1 MVPGGL
7 TESIWH
13 FAGHFRIIHD
23 IARDRIDF
31 DPSLIEARSD
41 DYSTA
46 RPEYDYTPNPDD
58 LSSYGIL
65 GPALAQFEELLDGR
79 VLSIRARSPSSPEP
93 ELDAWLGKLGPLLRG
108 GGGGGGGGGGA
119 LDRDVSITYKSGGQ
133 ETQLQINQ
141 YNLLSDVDVFIQG
154 GGVPAIDGNITQL
167 ALHAEAVLHQMA
179 DGANSVIPA
188 EWQMTQSGQGAVE
201 FLKTYDGEQDGS
213 PSANSVEPGYYLNG
227 QLQVPA
233 PEPSMPTLELY
244 EHPDLGNGVGQWAE
258 AGANTSF
265 NAAFIV
271 DLTESGQTMIVMG
284 DYYSTNAIFQINS
297 LIDHDEVN
305 VAGSAG
311 ASPSTGNNT
320 TDNIANFIEH
330 PGLYSTIPA
339 HFGGWQ
345 WNVDVV
351 NGDYYS
357 LHTVVQHNLLLDDD
371 VVVQTSSGAHYEVV
385 AGANGQVNLA
395 QVFDGEIHYDLIIV
409 AGAYHGMNVIFQNN
423 ILLDNDEIQQVA
435 GELESSQDA
444 SSGNNQLINAATI
457 ERFGEDN
464 FLPMN
469 DDIMAIVAAIAS
481 GASSLDPSLTNILA
495 GPDGVIN
502 VLYVTG
508 DYYDVNAIWQTNI
521 TSDIDVMLQLL
532 EPSDGTASIDP
543 DDPGTQ
549 SVSTGG
555 NKLINEAV
563 IVDVAATDTYVSGD
577 VYTDTILVQANLLPT
592 NLDDAVNGDT
602 DTLITELVAFVAETQ
617 NEAPAAQPVAG
628 PSQDDPV
635 ASVLH

>member
-13 FAGHFRIIHD
+13 FAGHFRIVHD

-41 DYSTA
+41 DYGTA

-58 LSSYGIL
+58 LNSYGIL
-65 GPALAQFEELLDGR
+65 GPALTPFEELLDGR
-79 VLSIRARSPSSPEP
+79 VLSIRARSPSSSEP
-93 ELDAWLGKLGPLLRG
+93 ELDAWLGKLGPLLR

-154 GGVPAIDGNITQL
+154 GGVPAIDCNITQL

-201 FLKTYDGEQDGS
+201 FLKAYDGELDGS
-213 PSANSVEPGYYLNG
+213 PSSNSVEPGYYLNG
-227 QLQVPA
+227 ELQVPA
-233 PEPSMPTLELY
+233 PEPPLPELALY

-258 AGANTSF
+258 AGANNNF

-320 TDNIANFIEH
+320 TDNIADFIEH

-357 LHTVVQHNLLLDDD
+357 LHTVVQQNLLLDDD
-371 VVVQTSSGAHYEVV
+371 VVVQTGSGAHYEVV

-435 GELESSQDA
+435 GEFESSQDA

-532 EPSDGTASIDP
+532 EPSDETASIDP

-563 IVDVAATDTYVSGD
+563 IVDVAATDTYVDGE
-577 VYTDTILVQANLLPT
+577 VYTDTILVQANLVPT

-602 DTLITELVAFVAETQ
+602 ETLITELVAFVNETQ
-617 NEAPAAQPVAG
+617 NEPAAQPVAG
-628 PSQDDPV
+628 PSHDDPV
-635 ASVLH
+635 ANVLH